1 MVAPAHDAGSDVIQ
15 AVRISMAAQLRAA
28 GLAQTTVERVIEGVI
43 RDLRQACGGDRHY
56 VPAQPVA
63 ERNAEIRR
71 EWRNGRR
78 IPELSK
84 HYRLSER
91 RIYQIV
97 DPKPCTSGLAKDGW
111 EL

>member
-1 MVAPAHDAGSDVIQ
+1 MGGPKTHMGSDVIE
-15 AVRISMAAQLRAA
+15 AIRISMAARLMAV
-28 GLAQTTVERVIEGVI
+28 GLARTTADAIIERVVL
-43 RDLRQACGGDRHY
+43 DLRQACGGDRHY
-56 VPAQPVA
+56 VAAQSVA

-71 EWRNGRR
+71 EWRKGRR
-78 IPELSK
+78 IAELSK

-97 DPKPCTSGLAKDGW
+97 DPRPRASGMAKDGW